1 VSPTLDTNL
10 LLRLV
15 LGDIPE
21 QYEIVKSLVTAPG
34 ALYRVTDTAIA
45 ELVHAL
51 LHHYHLSR
59 RQVAEIVRALLA
71 DPHLDANKGF
81 LAGVVAVFEHHPS
94 LSYTDCYLAEE
105 ARSSGHVPLLTFDRK
120 LAAQH
125 DAAQSALVAAQQAF
139 AGAAPD
145 FGVTSDDDVVTLVAD
160 PRDRPTAE
168 QE

>member
-1 VSPTLDTNL
+1 MNRGSDVSPTLDTDL

-51 LHHYHLSR
+51 LHHYRLSR
-59 RQVAEIVRALLA
+59 GQVAEIVRALLA
-71 DPHLDANKGF
+71 DPHLDADRGF
-81 LAGVVAVFEHHPS
+81 LAGVVAVFEHRPS

-105 ARSSGHVPLLTFDRK
+105 ARSSGNVPLLTFDRK

-125 DAAQSALVAAQQAF
+125 DIAQLVASSAR
-139 AGAAPD
+139 GTP
-145 FGVTSDDDVVTLVAD
+145 D
-160 PRDRPTAE
+160 PRG
-168 QE
+168 